1 MAITLLDSEHFKVI
15 TREAV
20 DQISLGSTNDWIN
33 ISSLMQRAYYLGMI
47 NALKSISDEKDI
59 QMLYIKI
66 FTETMFS
73 TELDGLISLAIE
85 NRKASLG

>member
-1 MAITLLDSEHFKVI
+1 
-15 TREAV
+15 
-20 DQISLGSTNDWIN
+20 
-33 ISSLMQRAYYLGMI
+33 MQRAYYLGMI

-59 QMLYIKI
+59 EMLYIKI